1 MMRLTPH
8 TYRRLAFLASWKVM
22 SEINDLNMKK
32 VF

>member
-22 SEINDLNMKK
+22 SEINDSSEA
-32 VF
+32 